1 MNTALAPELQ
11 TWVESR
17 VQSGFYLSLTDV
29 IQEALRL
36 MVRLE
41 QSQTAKLEELKA
53 LIDLGLNSVESGRV
67 NVVNDELITE
77 IKQLARQRVNLF

>member
-1 MNTALAPELQ
+1 
-11 TWVESR
+11 
-17 VQSGFYLSLTDV
+17 VQSGLYSSSTDV

-53 LIDLGLNSVESGRV
+53 LIDLGLKSAESGRV
-67 NVVNDELITE
+67 SVVNDELITE
-77 IKQLARQRVNLF
+77 IKQLARQQNS

>member
-1 MNTALAPELQ
+1 MNIALAPELQ

-17 VQSGFYLSLTDV
+17 VQSGLYSSSTDV

-53 LIDLGLNSVESGRV
+53 LIDLGLKSAESGRL

-77 IKQLARQRVNLF
+77 IKQLARQRNNL

>member
-1 MNTALAPELQ
+1 
-11 TWVESR
+11 

>member
-1 MNTALAPELQ
+1 MNIALAPELQ
-11 TWVESR
+11 TWVENR
-17 VQSGFYLSLTDV
+17 VQSGFYSSSSDV

-53 LIDLGLNSVESGRV
+53 LIDLGLKSAESGRV
-67 NVVNDELITE
+67 SVVNDELITE
-77 IKQLARQRVNLF
+77 IKQLARQRNKL

>member
-1 MNTALAPELQ
+1 MNIALAPELQ

-17 VQSGFYLSLTDV
+17 VRSGFYSSSTDV

-53 LIDLGLNSVESGRV
+53 LIDLGFSSVESGRV
-67 NVVNDELITE
+67 SVVNDGLITE
-77 IKQLARQRVNLF
+77 IKQLARQRNNL

>member
-1 MNTALAPELQ
+1 
-11 TWVESR
+11 
-17 VQSGFYLSLTDV
+17 VQSGFYLSLTDG

>member
-1 MNTALAPELQ
+1 MNIALVPELQ

-17 VQSGFYLSLTDV
+17 VQSGFYSSSSDV

-53 LIDLGLNSVESGRV
+53 LIDLGLESAESGRL

-77 IKQLARQRVNLF
+77 IKQLARQRNNL

>member
-1 MNTALAPELQ
+1 MNIALAPELQ

-17 VQSGFYLSLTDV
+17 VQSGLYSSSTDV

-53 LIDLGLNSVESGRV
+53 LIDLGLKSAESGRV
-67 NVVNDELITE
+67 SVVNDELITE
-77 IKQLARQRVNLF
+77 IKQLARQQNS